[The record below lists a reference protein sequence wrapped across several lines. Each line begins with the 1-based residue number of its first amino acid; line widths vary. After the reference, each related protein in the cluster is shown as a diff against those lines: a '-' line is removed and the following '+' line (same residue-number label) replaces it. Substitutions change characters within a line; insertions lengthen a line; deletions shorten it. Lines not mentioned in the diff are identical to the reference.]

1 MSYAI
6 GILLALAPEAIG
18 YQLAHAF
25 RATWL
30 ERTDK
35 CEFV

>member
-18 YQLAHAF
+18 YRLAHAF